1 MKTLAKLT
9 PKLEA
14 RLRRK
19 AGRQGLIMRK
29 CRARDPRQSAFDTYG
44 LTDTNN
50 HVVLSDGST
59 AYGVSLEA
67 VANYL
72 TENTAV
78 ITPSHE

>member
-1 MKTLAKLT
+1 
-9 PKLEA
+9 
-14 RLRRK
+14 
-19 AGRQGLIMRK
+19 MRK
-29 CRARDPRQSAFDTYG
+29 CRARDPRQPAFGTYG

-59 AYGVSLEA
+59 AYGVPLEA